1 LPLEA
6 RNGDVLIAI
15 MAQERTPTP
24 GASSID
30 MCPDCGKPF
39 VVPTTLLDVI
49 DEGLYLVVL
58 HCRNCDRLAVG
69 ITEDAEMEEV
79 ELAWDRAEAQMAAFA
94 EILELAQFIEDI
106 DHFTRALR
114 ADMVLPEDF

>member
-1 LPLEA
+1 
-6 RNGDVLIAI
+6 
-15 MAQERTPTP
+15 
-24 GASSID
+24 
-30 MCPDCGKPF
+30 MCPDCGKAF
-39 VVPTTLLDVI
+39 VVPTTLLDVV

-69 ITEDAEMEEV
+69 VHEDAELEEV
-79 ELAWDRAEAQMAAFA
+79 ERASDRATAQMAAFA

-106 DHFTRALR
+106 DSFTRALR